1 MTQQPQMILNT
12 PVFDQTIRAHVFTF
26 KTAPIYSI
34 NLTDPEVDPDI
45 SGNESVNAIMSE
57 FLEKAARYF
66 SKALDLAHFQKRV
79 THIWQKDISVS
90 LQPSDNIQF
99 CTYWIPDR
107 VLFYATRY
115 EICWKLQSIQPI
127 IADAVLAILE
137 RGAQSVAAADPP
149 VVKEVGDEEIP
160 LKEVNAAKEEKKMAK
175 QVIRHARLRIALAQ
189 LRAERLAEKYFKKYG
204 TFDSPQEDGEG
215 SDSDLSID
223 SDGEKG
229 GLQTL

>member
-12 PVFDQTIRAHVFTF
+12 PVFDQTIRAHVFSF
-26 KTAPIYSI
+26 QTAPIFSI
-34 NLTDPEVDPDI
+34 NLADPDTDPDI
-45 SGNESVNAIMSE
+45 SGNENVNAIMTE

-66 SKALDLAHFQKRV
+66 SKALDVAAFQKRL
-79 THIWQKDISVS
+79 THVWQKDISFS

-107 VLFYATRY
+107 VLFHATRY
-115 EICWKLQSIQPI
+115 EIFWKIQSIQPI

-137 RGAQSVAAADPP
+137 KGVHPVATADPP
-149 VVKEVGDEEIP
+149 VVKEMADEEIP
-160 LKEVNAAKEEKKMAK
+160 LKEVNTAKEEKKMAK

-204 TFDSPQEDGEG
+204 TFESPEDGGG

-223 SDGEKG
+223 SDGKKER
-229 GLQTL
+229 LETL